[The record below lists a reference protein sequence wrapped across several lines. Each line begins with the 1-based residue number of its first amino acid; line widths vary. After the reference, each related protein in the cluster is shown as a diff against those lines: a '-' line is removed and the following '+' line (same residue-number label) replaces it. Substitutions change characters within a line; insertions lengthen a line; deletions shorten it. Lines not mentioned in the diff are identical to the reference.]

1 MLALSGLLYDNCG
14 MSKKH
19 SALLLIGFGVFV
31 ILVALAYG
39 YYQQRISQIG
49 PAPLPGEIA
58 GLTLRGRVFG
68 APTLD
73 ELFWMHGQDFQ
84 LNQAAVGNY
93 GAGNEITIYAAGTA
107 LGFMA
112 GRMLI
117 AMRDKIA
124 SSETPFTPLAERQYG
139 SRRVYELEGMGQIHF
154 YFRSGNL
161 VVWLAGNEQE
171 AERALQHALD
181 FYP

>member
-1 MLALSGLLYDNCG
+1 
-14 MSKKH
+14 MSKKR

-68 APTLD
+68 APALD

-107 LGFMA
+107 FGFIA
-112 GRMLI
+112 GRLI
-117 AMRDKIA
+117 IDMRDKIA
-124 SSETPFTPLAERQYG
+124 SSETPFTPLVERQYG
-139 SRRVYELEGMGQIHF
+139 SRRVYELEGMGQKHY

-161 VVWLAGNEQE
+161 VIWLAGNEQE
-171 AERALQHALD
+171 AEWALGQALD